1 MKKYLDY
8 LELIN
13 EIIDAPNPEND
24 DENFTQ
30 AWEFIQSIID
40 RLPNVFKDADN
51 NDINWDEVEV
61 ATNGDELL
69 FKSEEDC
76 WYIANIL
83 DEYVFGC
90 TEAHT
95 GEYNREEDERNEEV
109 DANTGWFYIDWD

>member
-13 EIIDAPNPEND
+13 EITDAPNPEND
-24 DENFTQ
+24 DESFTQ

-40 RLPNVFKDADN
+40 RLPNVFKDESSS
-51 NDINWDEVEV
+51 IIWDDVEV

-69 FKSEEDC
+69 FKHEDEC
-76 WYIANIL
+76 WHIANLL
-83 DEYVFGC
+83 DDYVFGC
-90 TEAHT
+90 TETHT
-95 GEYNREEDERNEEV
+95 GEYNKEEDERSGEV